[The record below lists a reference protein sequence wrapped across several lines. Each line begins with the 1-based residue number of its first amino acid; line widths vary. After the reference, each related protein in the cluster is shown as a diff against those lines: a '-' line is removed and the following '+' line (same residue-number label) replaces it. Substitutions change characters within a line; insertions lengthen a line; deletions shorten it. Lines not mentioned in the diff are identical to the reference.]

1 MTFEYKGEN
10 LYFDSFNLSKIAD
23 DFGTPCYVYSR
34 NLIESNFKEYQ
45 AAFGEREHLICYA
58 VKANSNLSILKNLKA
73 LGAGFDIVSDGEL
86 ERVKCVENS
95 CANIVY
101 SGVGKTEAE
110 IENAIK
116 SGVGCINLESRDE
129 LKMILAIAKQL
140 GIVLPVSVRVN
151 PNVNP
156 NTHPYISTGLKENK
170 FGVPIEDARELY
182 ELVSNSEWLVP
193 IGIACHIGSQ
203 ITDSNPV
210 IEAVQEVVHLAE
222 ELKRIGIPLKDID
235 VGGGLGIK
243 YDNEGP
249 PSIRQWVSD
258 IKSCVPSSFRIKIE
272 PGRSIVGSAGVLL
285 TKIIAYKDNGKRN
298 FAISDAAMN
307 DLLRPALYNAYHQV
321 LPCIKQKKRRGLSF
335 DLVGPICETGDWLAK
350 RQNFSVSQG
359 DLLAIKDVGAYGFC
373 MASNYNSRPRPPEVL
388 IERDGTARLIR
399 TRESVADML
408 VMETECLEG

>member
-1 MTFEYKGEN
+1 MTFDYKGEN
-10 LYFDSFNLSKIAD
+10 LHFDNFNLSEIAD

-34 NLIESNFKEYQ
+34 RLIERNFKEYQ
-45 AAFGEREHLICYA
+45 AAFDEREHLICYA
-58 VKANSNLSILKNLKA
+58 VKANSNLSILKTLKA

-86 ERVKCVENS
+86 ERVKSVEKS
-95 CANIVY
+95 CADIVY
-101 SGVGKTEAE
+101 SGVGKTEYE

-116 SGVGCINLESRDE
+116 SGVGCVNLESQDE
-129 LKMILAIAKQL
+129 LKMILAIAKRI
-140 GIVLPVSVRVN
+140 GFVVPVSVRVN

-170 FGVPIEDARELY
+170 FGVPMEDAIELY
-182 ELVSNSEWLVP
+182 KIASDSGWLMP

-203 ITDSNPV
+203 LNDSSPV
-210 IEAVQEVVHLAE
+210 IEAVGEVVRLAE

-243 YDNEGP
+243 YDDENP
-249 PSIRQWVSD
+249 PSISKWVSD
-258 IKSCVPSSFRIKIE
+258 IKSCVPSSYRIKIE
-272 PGRSIVGSAGVLL
+272 PGRSIVGPAGVLL
-285 TKIIAYKDNGKRN
+285 TRILSFKDNGKRK

-307 DLLRPALYNAYHQV
+307 DLLRPALYNANHKV
-321 LPCIKQKKRRGLSF
+321 LPCIKKQKRSDLSF

-350 RQNFSVSQG
+350 RQDFSVSKG
-359 DLLAIKDVGAYGFC
+359 DLLAIRDVGAYGFS

-388 IERDGTARLIR
+388 IEQDGTARLIR

-408 VMETECLEG
+408 IMETKHL

>member
-1 MTFEYKGEN
+1 MAFDYKGQN
-10 LYFDSFNLSKIAD
+10 LHFDGFNLSKIAD

-34 NLIESNFKEYQ
+34 SLIENNFKEYQ

-58 VKANSNLSILKNLKA
+58 VKANSNLSILKTLKA

-101 SGVGKTEAE
+101 SGVGKAEAE

-116 SGVGCINLESRDE
+116 SGVGCVNLESRDE
-129 LKMILAIAKQL
+129 LKMILAIAERL

-182 ELVSNSEWLVP
+182 KIASDSEWLIP

-203 ITDSNPV
+203 LTDSSPV
-210 IEAVQEVVHLAE
+210 VEAVGQVVHLAE
-222 ELKRIGIPLKDID
+222 ELKRIGVPLKDID
-235 VGGGLGIK
+235 VGGGLGIQ
-243 YDNEGP
+243 YDDESP

-272 PGRSIVGSAGVLL
+272 PGRSIVGSAGLLL
-285 TKIIAYKDNGKRN
+285 TKILSFKDNGKRK

-321 LPCIKQKKRRGLSF
+321 LPCVKKERREDLSF

-350 RQNFSVSQG
+350 RQDFSVSQG
-359 DLLAIKDVGAYGFC
+359 DLLAIKDVGAYGFS

-388 IERDGTARLIR
+388 IEIDGTVRLIR

-408 VMETECLEG
+408 VKETKYL